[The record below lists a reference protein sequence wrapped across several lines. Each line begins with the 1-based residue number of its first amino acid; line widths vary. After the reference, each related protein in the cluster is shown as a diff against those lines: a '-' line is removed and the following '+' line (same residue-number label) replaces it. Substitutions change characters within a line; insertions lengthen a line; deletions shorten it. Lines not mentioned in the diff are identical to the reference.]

1 MPEGDTIHRAAA
13 ALRTALVDQKMIYFE
28 APRLVGVVPRA
39 GRTIERVESHGK
51 HLEMEWDDGV
61 ILHTHMRMSGSWHLY
76 RTGQSWQRN
85 HREVRALVEVEGWVA
100 VCFSAPVVETYRRP
114 DASRHPGL
122 RGLGPDLC
130 RADADLRRCVDALLA
145 YEDSETTIAEL
156 LLDQR
161 VFCGVGNVYRC
172 EVLWVSE
179 LSPFARVATSP
190 RLKRS
195 ASSTWPPS
203 CCGPTCARRAGHDPR
218 RAWRPRRLRSFRA
231 AVPAVRRDHL
241 VPPDGEHARILYWCP
256 GCQVRHDPRRP
267 AGWPPLRH
275 PRRWTRTPRRPA
287 SSPTSP
293 GAAPRDDRPVRPIC
307 ETEPTHFRTLRSQIS
322 CWAARYSVA
331 IARRMSIWA
340 ALRDGYSAATR
351 PASRAP
357 MRM

>member
-130 RADADLRRCVDALLA
+130 RDDADLRRCVDALLA
-145 YEDSETTIAEL
+145 HQDSETTIAEL

-179 LSPFARVATSP
+179 LSPFARVADLTEAEAIRIVDLAAELLRANLVHAQRVTIP
-190 RLKRS
+190 GVRGGLGVYGRS
-195 ASSTWPPS
+195 GQR
-203 CCGPTCARRAGHDPR
+203 CQRCGETISWRRT
-218 RAWRPRRLRSFRA
+218 
-231 AVPAVRRDHL
+231 
-241 VPPDGEHARILYWCP
+241 GEHARILYWCP
-256 GCQVRHDPRRP
+256 GCQVRHDPRLTGVLAATP
-267 AGWPPLRH
+267 APPPMDPH
-275 PRRWTRTPRRPA
+275 PAAARFLADLPWRRPA
-287 SSPTSP
+287 
-293 GAAPRDDRPVRPIC
+293 
-307 ETEPTHFRTLRSQIS
+307 
-322 CWAARYSVA
+322 
-331 IARRMSIWA
+331 
-340 ALRDGYSAATR
+340 
-351 PASRAP
+351 
-357 MRM
+357 